1 MIYFQQKELE
11 VCIVEREENKLFK
24 FATKELSQDAF
35 ICWCINW
42 FNYKESVKG
51 NKDKEKL
58 VKMSEEILNKILE
71 NTDINSSHIKEVKII
86 RQFEN
91 IDITLVITTKSSKQY
106 IVIIED
112 KVGAN
117 LNEHQQQD
125 LYVGKLTKALKDN
138 KEKQDLLGVT
148 EFNEKNI
155 IPVFWKTS
163 VWSEEK
169 EELQKEL
176 TKNTKKEVVCING
189 NDTLE
194 MLKDYIKCSEI
205 VEDFY
210 ICLQDYL
217 RINNQLQDDEY
228 CVKKIVE
235 NGKIIE
241 GTTFS
246 KNYYVYNCFS
256 KLIGKEYTGKSH
268 PQTGGKVLD
277 NLSKRILKENIL
289 NKSNSLERRNNK
301 ENVIAVDTIRFFK
314 FGTSYK
320 NRLSEDN
327 KLWYEELEQKI
338 VDKGEFYT
346 NLRYIYLFARKLNVF
361 RKEQYEFLGLYKLI
375 DYDKKNKTR
384 IWEKQELPHNTVPLN
399 EDEIIKVIK
408 SIENK

>member
-1 MIYFQQKELE
+1 M
-11 VCIVEREENKLFK
+11 EREENKLFK

-42 FNYKESVKG
+42 FNYKENIKR
-51 NKDKEKL
+51 DKSKEQL
-58 VKMSEEILNKILE
+58 VRMSEEILNKILE
-71 NTDINSSHIKEVKII
+71 NTDINSFHIKEVKII

-117 LNEHQQQD
+117 LSNHQRKD
-125 LYVGKLTKALKDN
+125 LYVSNLTKALKNN
-138 KEKQDLLGVT
+138 KEKQELLGIT
-148 EFNEKNI
+148 EFDEKNI

-163 VWSEEK
+163 VWNEEK
-169 EELQKEL
+169 EVLQKEL
-176 TKNTKKEVVCING
+176 SKNIGKEVVCING

-194 MLKDYIKCSEI
+194 LLKDCIKSSEI

-217 RINNQLQDDEY
+217 RINNQLPEDEY

-235 NGKIIE
+235 NEKIIE

-277 NLSKRILKENIL
+277 KLSRRILDEKVL
-289 NKSNSLERRNNK
+289 NKSNKLERRNNK
-301 ENVIAVDTIRFFK
+301 ENVVAVDTIRFFN

-327 KLWYEELEQKI
+327 KKWYEELEQKI

-361 RKEQYEFLGLYKLI
+361 RKEQYKFLGLYKLI

-399 EDEIIKVIK
+399 ENEIVKVIK
-408 SIENK
+408 GIENK

>member
-1 MIYFQQKELE
+1 M
-11 VCIVEREENKLFK
+11 EREENKLFK

-51 NKDKEKL
+51 DKDKEKL

-112 KVGAN
+112 KVGSN

-138 KEKQDLLGVT
+138 KEKQDLIGVT

-163 VWSEEK
+163 VWNEEK
-169 EELQKEL
+169 EKLQKEL
-176 TKNTKKEVVCING
+176 TKNTKKEVICING
-189 NDTLE
+189 NDTLK

-228 CVKKIVE
+228 CVKKIIE

-277 NLSKRILKENIL
+277 NLSKRIIKENIL

-301 ENVIAVDTIRFFK
+301 ENVVAVDTIRFFK

-327 KLWYEELEQKI
+327 KKWYEELEQKI

-361 RKEQYEFLGLYKLI
+361 RKEQYEFLGLYKLVE
-375 DYDKKNKTR
+375 YDKKNKTR
-384 IWEKQELPHNTVPLN
+384 IWEKRELLNNTVPLN

-408 SIENK
+408 GIENK

>member
-1 MIYFQQKELE
+1 M
-11 VCIVEREENKLFK
+11 EREENKLFK

-42 FNYKESVKG
+42 FNYKETIKG
-51 NKDKEKL
+51 DKNKEQL
-58 VKMSEEILNKILE
+58 VRMSEKILNKILE
-71 NTDINSSHIKEVKII
+71 NTDINSFHIKEVKII

-117 LNEHQQQD
+117 LSNHQRKD
-125 LYVGKLTKALKDN
+125 LYVSDLTNALKNN
-138 KEKQDLLGVT
+138 KEKQDLLSIT

-155 IPVFWKTS
+155 VPVFWKTS
-163 VWSEEK
+163 VWNEEK
-169 EELQKEL
+169 EVLQKEL
-176 TKNTKKEVVCING
+176 SKHIGKEVVCING

-194 MLKDYIKCSEI
+194 LLKDYIKSSEI

-217 RINNQLQDDEY
+217 RINNQLLEDEY

-235 NGKIIE
+235 NEKIIE

-277 NLSKRILKENIL
+277 KLSKRILEEKVL
-289 NKSNSLERRNNK
+289 NKSNKLERRNNK
-301 ENVIAVDTIRFFK
+301 ENVVAVDTIRFFN

-327 KLWYEELEQKI
+327 KKWYEELEQKI

-408 SIENK
+408 GIENK

>member
-1 MIYFQQKELE
+1 M
-11 VCIVEREENKLFK
+11 EREENKLFK

-51 NKDKEKL
+51 DKEKEKL
-58 VKMSEEILNKILE
+58 VKMSEGILKRSLE
-71 NTDINSSHIKEVKII
+71 NRNSKSAHIKEVKII

-117 LNEHQQQD
+117 LSNHQRKD
-125 LYVGKLTKALKDN
+125 LYVSNLTEALKDN
-138 KEKQDLLGVT
+138 KEKQDILGVT

-169 EELQKEL
+169 EELQQRLTNNIKE
-176 TKNTKKEVVCING
+176 KDGIDDIKVVCING

-301 ENVIAVDTIRFFK
+301 ENVVAVDTIRFFK

-327 KLWYEELEQKI
+327 KKWYEELEQKI

-375 DYDKKNKTR
+375 DYDNKNKTR
-384 IWEKQELPHNTVPLN
+384 IWEKQELPHNTVPVN

-408 SIENK
+408 GIENK

>member
-1 MIYFQQKELE
+1 M
-11 VCIVEREENKLFK
+11 EREENKLFK

-51 NKDKEKL
+51 DKDKEKL

-138 KEKQDLLGVT
+138 KEKQDLIGVT

-163 VWSEEK
+163 VWNEEK
-169 EELQKEL
+169 EKLQKEL
-176 TKNTKKEVVCING
+176 TKNTKKEVICING
-189 NDTLE
+189 NDTLK

-228 CVKKIVE
+228 CVKKIIE

-277 NLSKRILKENIL
+277 NLSKRIIKENIL

-301 ENVIAVDTIRFFK
+301 ENVVAVDTIRFFK

-327 KLWYEELEQKI
+327 KKWYEELEQKI

-361 RKEQYEFLGLYKLI
+361 RKEQYEFLGLYKLVE
-375 DYDKKNKTR
+375 YDKKNKTR
-384 IWEKQELPHNTVPLN
+384 IWEKRELLNNTVPLN

-408 SIENK
+408 GIENK

>member
-1 MIYFQQKELE
+1 M
-11 VCIVEREENKLFK
+11 EREENKLFK

-51 NKDKEKL
+51 DKDKEKL

-138 KEKQDLLGVT
+138 KEKQDLIGVT

-163 VWSEEK
+163 VWNEEK
-169 EELQKEL
+169 EKLQKEL
-176 TKNTKKEVVCING
+176 TKNTKKEVICING
-189 NDTLE
+189 NDTLK

-228 CVKKIVE
+228 CVKKIIE

-277 NLSKRILKENIL
+277 NLSKRIIKENIL

-301 ENVIAVDTIRFFK
+301 ENVVAVDTIRFFK

-327 KLWYEELEQKI
+327 KKWYEELEQKI

-361 RKEQYEFLGLYKLI
+361 RKEQYEFLGLYKLVE
-375 DYDKKNKTR
+375 YDKKNKTR
-384 IWEKQELPHNTVPLN
+384 IWEKQELPNNTVPLN

-408 SIENK
+408 GIENK

>member
-1 MIYFQQKELE
+1 M
-11 VCIVEREENKLFK
+11 EREENKLFK

-51 NKDKEKL
+51 DKDKEKL

-117 LNEHQQQD
+117 LSNHQRKD
-125 LYVGKLTKALKDN
+125 LYVSNLTKALKDN

-155 IPVFWKTS
+155 VPVFWKTS

-169 EELQKEL
+169 EKLQKEL

-189 NDTLE
+189 NGTLE
-194 MLKDYIKCSEI
+194 ILKDYIKCSEI

-301 ENVIAVDTIRFFK
+301 ENVVAVDTIRFFK

-327 KLWYEELEQKI
+327 KIWYEELEQKI

-361 RKEQYEFLGLYKLI
+361 RKEQYEFLGLYKLVE
-375 DYDKKNKTR
+375 YNKKNKTR
-384 IWEKQELPHNTVPLN
+384 IWEKQELPNNTVPLN

-408 SIENK
+408 GLENK

>member
-1 MIYFQQKELE
+1 M
-11 VCIVEREENKLFK
+11 EREENKLFK

-138 KEKQDLLGVT
+138 KEKQDLIGVT

-163 VWSEEK
+163 VWNEEK
-169 EELQKEL
+169 EELKKKL
-176 TKNTKKEVVCING
+176 TKNTKKKVVCING

-194 MLKDYIKCSEI
+194 ILKDYIKYSEI

-301 ENVIAVDTIRFFK
+301 ENVVAVDTIRFFK

-327 KLWYEELEQKI
+327 KKWYEELEQKI

-375 DYDKKNKTR
+375 DYDNKNKTR
-384 IWEKQELPHNTVPLN
+384 IWGKQELPHNTVPLN

-408 SIENK
+408 GIENK

>member
-1 MIYFQQKELE
+1 M
-11 VCIVEREENKLFK
+11 EREENKLFK

-42 FNYKESVKG
+42 FNYKETIKG
-51 NKDKEKL
+51 DKNKEQL
-58 VKMSEEILNKILE
+58 VRMSEKILNKILE
-71 NTDINSSHIKEVKII
+71 NTDINSFHIKEVKII

-117 LNEHQQQD
+117 LSNHQRKD
-125 LYVGKLTKALKDN
+125 LYVSNLTNALKSN
-138 KEKQDLLGVT
+138 KEKQDLLSIT

-155 IPVFWKTS
+155 VPVFWKTS
-163 VWSEEK
+163 VWNEEK
-169 EELQKEL
+169 EVLQKEL
-176 TKNTKKEVVCING
+176 SKHIGKEVVCING

-194 MLKDYIKCSEI
+194 LLKDYIKSSEI

-217 RINNQLQDDEY
+217 RINNQLLEDEY

-235 NGKIIE
+235 NEKIIE

-277 NLSKRILKENIL
+277 KLSKRILEEKVL
-289 NKSNSLERRNNK
+289 NKSNKLERRNNK
-301 ENVIAVDTIRFFK
+301 ENVVAVDTIRFFK

-327 KLWYEELEQKI
+327 KKWYEELEQKI

-384 IWEKQELPHNTVPLN
+384 IWKKQELPYNTVPLN
-399 EDEIIKVIK
+399 ENEIIKVIK
-408 SIENK
+408 GIENI

>member
-1 MIYFQQKELE
+1 M
-11 VCIVEREENKLFK
+11 EREENKLFK

-51 NKDKEKL
+51 DKDKEKL

-91 IDITLVITTKSSKQY
+91 IDITLVITIKSSKQY

-117 LNEHQQQD
+117 LNEHQQQN
-125 LYVGKLTKALKDN
+125 LYVGKLAKALKDN

-148 EFNEKNI
+148 EFNEENI
-155 IPVFWKTS
+155 VPVFWKTS

-235 NGKIIE
+235 SGRIIE

-301 ENVIAVDTIRFFK
+301 ENVVAVDTIRFFK

-327 KLWYEELEQKI
+327 KKWYEELEQKI

-361 RKEQYEFLGLYKLI
+361 RKEQYEFLGLYKLVE
-375 DYDKKNKTR
+375 YDKKNKTR
-384 IWEKQELPHNTVPLN
+384 IWEKQELPNNTVPLN

-408 SIENK
+408 GIENK

>member
-1 MIYFQQKELE
+1 M
-11 VCIVEREENKLFK
+11 EREENKLFK

-42 FNYKESVKG
+42 FNYKENVKG
-51 NKDKEKL
+51 DKDKEKL
-58 VKMSEEILNKILE
+58 VKMSEEILDKILE

-117 LNEHQQQD
+117 LNEHQQQN
-125 LYVGKLTKALKDN
+125 LYVGKLAKALKDN

-148 EFNEKNI
+148 EFNEENI
-155 IPVFWKTS
+155 VPVFWKTS

-176 TKNTKKEVVCING
+176 TKYTKKEVVCING

-235 NGKIIE
+235 SGRIIE

-301 ENVIAVDTIRFFK
+301 ENVVAVDTIRFFK

-327 KLWYEELEQKI
+327 KKWYEELEQKI

-361 RKEQYEFLGLYKLI
+361 RKEQYEFLGLYKLVE
-375 DYDKKNKTR
+375 YDKKNKTR
-384 IWEKQELPHNTVPLN
+384 IWEKQELPNNTVPLN

-408 SIENK
+408 GIENK

>member
-1 MIYFQQKELE
+1 M
-11 VCIVEREENKLFK
+11 EREENKLFK

-42 FNYKESVKG
+42 FNYKETIKG
-51 NKDKEKL
+51 DKNKEQL
-58 VKMSEEILNKILE
+58 VKMSEDILNKILE
-71 NTDINSSHIKEVKII
+71 NTDINSFHIKEVKII

-117 LNEHQQQD
+117 LSNHQRKD
-125 LYVGKLTKALKDN
+125 LYVSNLTKALKN
-138 KEKQDLLGVT
+138 NTEKQDLLGIT

-155 IPVFWKTS
+155 VLVFWKTS
-163 VWSEEK
+163 VWNEEK
-169 EELQKEL
+169 EDLQKEL
-176 TKNTKKEVVCING
+176 SKNIGKEVVCING

-194 MLKDYIKCSEI
+194 LLKDYIKYSEI

-217 RINNQLQDDEY
+217 RINNQLSEDEY
-228 CVKKIVE
+228 CVKKIIE
-235 NGKIIE
+235 NEKIIE

-277 NLSKRILKENIL
+277 KLSRRILDEKIL
-289 NKSNSLERRNNK
+289 NKSNKLERRNNK
-301 ENVIAVDTIRFFK
+301 ENVVAVDTIRFFN

-327 KLWYEELEQKI
+327 KKWYEELEQKI

-361 RKEQYEFLGLYKLI
+361 RKEQYKFLGLYKLI
-375 DYDKKNKTR
+375 EYDKKNKTR

-408 SIENK
+408 DIENK

>member
-1 MIYFQQKELE
+1 M
-11 VCIVEREENKLFK
+11 EREENKLFK

-42 FNYKESVKG
+42 FNYKETIKG
-51 NKDKEKL
+51 DKNKEQL
-58 VKMSEEILNKILE
+58 VRMSEKILNKILE
-71 NTDINSSHIKEVKII
+71 NTDINSFHIKEVKII

-117 LNEHQQQD
+117 LSNHQRKD
-125 LYVGKLTKALKDN
+125 LYVSNLTNVLKNN
-138 KEKQDLLGVT
+138 KEKQDLLSIT

-155 IPVFWKTS
+155 VPVFWKTS
-163 VWSEEK
+163 VWNEEK
-169 EELQKEL
+169 EVLQKEL
-176 TKNTKKEVVCING
+176 SKHIGKEVVCING

-194 MLKDYIKCSEI
+194 LLKDYIKSSEI

-217 RINNQLQDDEY
+217 RINNQLLEDEY

-235 NGKIIE
+235 NEKIIE

-277 NLSKRILKENIL
+277 KLSKRILEEKVL
-289 NKSNSLERRNNK
+289 NKSNKLERRNNK
-301 ENVIAVDTIRFFK
+301 ENVVAVDTIRFFN

-327 KLWYEELEQKI
+327 KKWYEELEQKI

-408 SIENK
+408 GIENK

>member
-1 MIYFQQKELE
+1 M
-11 VCIVEREENKLFK
+11 EREENKLFK

-125 LYVGKLTKALKDN
+125 LYVGKLTKALKNN
-138 KEKQDLLGVT
+138 KEKQDLLGIT

-194 MLKDYIKCSEI
+194 ILKGYIKCSEI

-277 NLSKRILKENIL
+277 NLSKRIIKENIL

-301 ENVIAVDTIRFFK
+301 ENVVAVDTIRFFK

-327 KLWYEELEQKI
+327 KKWYEELEQKI

-361 RKEQYEFLGLYKLI
+361 RKEQYEFLGLYKLVE
-375 DYDKKNKTR
+375 YDKKNKTR
-384 IWEKQELPHNTVPLN
+384 IWEKRELPNNTVPLN

-408 SIENK
+408 GIENK

>member
-1 MIYFQQKELE
+1 M
-11 VCIVEREENKLFK
+11 EREENKLFK

-51 NKDKEKL
+51 DKDKEKL

-117 LNEHQQQD
+117 LSNHQRKD
-125 LYVGKLTKALKDN
+125 LYVSNLIKALKNN
-138 KEKQDLLGVT
+138 KEKQDLLGIT

-163 VWSEEK
+163 VWNEEK
-169 EELQKEL
+169 EKLQKEL
-176 TKNTKKEVVCING
+176 TKNTKKEVICING
-189 NDTLE
+189 NDTLK

-228 CVKKIVE
+228 CVKKIIE

-277 NLSKRILKENIL
+277 NLSKRIIKENIL

-301 ENVIAVDTIRFFK
+301 ENVVAVDTIRFFK

-327 KLWYEELEQKI
+327 KKWYEELEQKI

-361 RKEQYEFLGLYKLI
+361 RKEQYEFLGLYKLVE
-375 DYDKKNKTR
+375 YDKKNKTR
-384 IWEKQELPHNTVPLN
+384 IWEKRELLNNTVPLN

-408 SIENK
+408 GIENK

>member
-1 MIYFQQKELE
+1 M
-11 VCIVEREENKLFK
+11 EREENKLFK

-42 FNYKESVKG
+42 FNYKENVKG
-51 NKDKEKL
+51 DKDKEKL

-71 NTDINSSHIKEVKII
+71 NTDINSFHIKEVKII

-117 LNEHQQQD
+117 LNEQQQKD
-125 LYVGKLTKALKDN
+125 LYVSNLTKALKNN
-138 KEKQDLLGVT
+138 KEKQELLGVT

-155 IPVFWKTS
+155 VPVFWKTS
-163 VWSEEK
+163 VWNEEK
-169 EELQKEL
+169 EDLQKEL
-176 TKNTKKEVVCING
+176 NKNIGKEVVCING

-194 MLKDYIKCSEI
+194 LLKDYIKSSEI

-217 RINNQLQDDEY
+217 RINNQLLEDEY

-235 NGKIIE
+235 NEKIIE

-301 ENVIAVDTIRFFK
+301 ENVVAVDTIRFFK

-327 KLWYEELEQKI
+327 KKWYEELEQKI

-384 IWEKQELPHNTVPLN
+384 IWKKQELPYNTVPLN
-399 EDEIIKVIK
+399 ENEIIKVIK
-408 SIENK
+408 GIENI

>member
-1 MIYFQQKELE
+1 M
-11 VCIVEREENKLFK
+11 EREENKLFK

-42 FNYKESVKG
+42 FNYKENVKG
-51 NKDKEKL
+51 DKDKEKL

-138 KEKQDLLGVT
+138 KEKQDLIGVT

-163 VWSEEK
+163 VWNEEK
-169 EELQKEL
+169 EKLQKEL
-176 TKNTKKEVVCING
+176 TKNTKKEVICING
-189 NDTLE
+189 NDTLK

-235 NGKIIE
+235 SGRIIE

-277 NLSKRILKENIL
+277 NLSKRIIKENIL

-301 ENVIAVDTIRFFK
+301 ENVVAVDTIRFFK

-327 KLWYEELEQKI
+327 KKWYEELEQKI

-361 RKEQYEFLGLYKLI
+361 RKEQYEFLGLYKLVE
-375 DYDKKNKTR
+375 YDKKNKTR
-384 IWEKQELPHNTVPLN
+384 IWEKQELPNNTVPLN

-408 SIENK
+408 GIENK

>member
-1 MIYFQQKELE
+1 M
-11 VCIVEREENKLFK
+11 EREENKLFK

-42 FNYKESVKG
+42 FNYKENVKG
-51 NKDKEKL
+51 DKDKEKL
-58 VKMSEEILNKILE
+58 VKMSEEILDKILE

-117 LNEHQQQD
+117 LNEHQQQN
-125 LYVGKLTKALKDN
+125 LYVGKLAKALKDN

-148 EFNEKNI
+148 EFNEENI
-155 IPVFWKTS
+155 VPVFWKTS

-235 NGKIIE
+235 SGRIIE

-301 ENVIAVDTIRFFK
+301 ENVVAVDTIRFFK

-327 KLWYEELEQKI
+327 KKWYEELEQKI

-408 SIENK
+408 GIENK

>member
-1 MIYFQQKELE
+1 M
-11 VCIVEREENKLFK
+11 EREENKLFK

-51 NKDKEKL
+51 DKDKEKL

-138 KEKQDLLGVT
+138 KEKQDLIGVT

-163 VWSEEK
+163 VWNEEK
-169 EELQKEL
+169 EKLQKEL
-176 TKNTKKEVVCING
+176 TKNTKKEVICING
-189 NDTLE
+189 NDTLK

-228 CVKKIVE
+228 CVKKIIE

-301 ENVIAVDTIRFFK
+301 ENVVAVDTIRFFK

-327 KLWYEELEQKI
+327 KKWYEELEQKI

-361 RKEQYEFLGLYKLI
+361 RKEQYEFLGLYKLVE
-375 DYDKKNKTR
+375 YDKKNKTR
-384 IWEKQELPHNTVPLN
+384 IWEKRELLNNTVPLN

-408 SIENK
+408 GIENK

>member
-1 MIYFQQKELE
+1 M
-11 VCIVEREENKLFK
+11 EREENKLFK

-42 FNYKESVKG
+42 FNYKETIKG
-51 NKDKEKL
+51 DKNKEQL
-58 VKMSEEILNKILE
+58 VKMSEKILNKILE
-71 NTDINSSHIKEVKII
+71 NTDINSFHIKEVKII

-117 LNEHQQQD
+117 LSNHQRKD
-125 LYVGKLTKALKDN
+125 LYVSNLTNALKSN
-138 KEKQDLLGVT
+138 KEKQDLLSIT

-155 IPVFWKTS
+155 VPVFWKTS
-163 VWSEEK
+163 VWNEEK
-169 EELQKEL
+169 EVLQKEL
-176 TKNTKKEVVCING
+176 SKHIGKEVVCING

-194 MLKDYIKCSEI
+194 LLKDYIKSSEI

-217 RINNQLQDDEY
+217 RINNQLLEDEY

-235 NGKIIE
+235 NEKIIE

-277 NLSKRILKENIL
+277 KLSKRILEEKVL
-289 NKSNSLERRNNK
+289 NKSNKLERRNNK
-301 ENVIAVDTIRFFK
+301 ENVVAVDTIRFFK

-327 KLWYEELEQKI
+327 KKWYEELEQKI

-384 IWEKQELPHNTVPLN
+384 IWEKQELPYNTVPLN
-399 EDEIIKVIK
+399 ENEIIKVIK
-408 SIENK
+408 GIENI

>member
-1 MIYFQQKELE
+1 M
-11 VCIVEREENKLFK
+11 EREENKLFK

-42 FNYKESVKG
+42 FNYKETIKG
-51 NKDKEKL
+51 DKNKGQL

-71 NTDINSSHIKEVKII
+71 NTDINSFNIKEVKII

-117 LNEHQQQD
+117 LSNHQRKD
-125 LYVGKLTKALKDN
+125 LYVSNLTKALKN
-138 KEKQDLLGVT
+138 NIEKQDLLGIT

-155 IPVFWKTS
+155 VPVFWKTS
-163 VWSEEK
+163 VWNEEK
-169 EELQKEL
+169 EKLQKEL
-176 TKNTKKEVVCING
+176 SKNIGKEVVCING

-194 MLKDYIKCSEI
+194 LLKDYIKSSEI

-217 RINNQLQDDEY
+217 RINNQLLEDEY

-235 NGKIIE
+235 NEKIIE

-277 NLSKRILKENIL
+277 KLSRRILDEKVL
-289 NKSNSLERRNNK
+289 NKSNKLERRNNK
-301 ENVIAVDTIRFFK
+301 ENVVAVDTIRFFN

-327 KLWYEELEQKI
+327 KKWYEELEQKI

-375 DYDKKNKTR
+375 DYDNKNKTR

-408 SIENK
+408 GIENK

>member
-1 MIYFQQKELE
+1 M
-11 VCIVEREENKLFK
+11 EREENKLFK

-42 FNYKESVKG
+42 FNYKETIKG
-51 NKDKEKL
+51 DKNKGQL

-71 NTDINSSHIKEVKII
+71 NTDINSFNIKEVKII

-117 LNEHQQQD
+117 LSNHQRKD
-125 LYVGKLTKALKDN
+125 LYVSNLTNALKSN
-138 KEKQDLLGVT
+138 KEKQDLLSIT

-155 IPVFWKTS
+155 VPVFWKTS
-163 VWSEEK
+163 VWNEEK
-169 EELQKEL
+169 EVLQKEL
-176 TKNTKKEVVCING
+176 SKHIGKEVVCING

-194 MLKDYIKCSEI
+194 LLKDYIKSSEI

-217 RINNQLQDDEY
+217 RINNQLLEDEY

-235 NGKIIE
+235 NEKIIE

-277 NLSKRILKENIL
+277 KLSKRILEEKVL
-289 NKSNSLERRNNK
+289 NKSNKLERRNNK
-301 ENVIAVDTIRFFK
+301 ENVVAVDTIRFFN

-320 NRLSEDN
+320 NRLSKDN
-327 KLWYEELEQKI
+327 KKWYEELEQKI

-408 SIENK
+408 GIENK

>member
-1 MIYFQQKELE
+1 M
-11 VCIVEREENKLFK
+11 EREENKLFK

-42 FNYKESVKG
+42 FNYKDNIKG
-51 NKDKEKL
+51 DKNKGQL
-58 VKMSEEILNKILE
+58 VKMSEEVLNKILE
-71 NTDINSSHIKEVKII
+71 NTYINSFHIKEVKII

-117 LNEHQQQD
+117 LSNHQRKD
-125 LYVGKLTKALKDN
+125 LYVSNLTKALKN
-138 KEKQDLLGVT
+138 NTEKQELLSIT

-155 IPVFWKTS
+155 VPVFWKTS
-163 VWSEEK
+163 VWNEEK
-169 EELQKEL
+169 EKLQKEL
-176 TKNTKKEVVCING
+176 SKNIGKEVVCING

-194 MLKDYIKCSEI
+194 LLKDYIKSSEI

-217 RINNQLQDDEY
+217 RINNQLSEDKY

-235 NGKIIE
+235 SEKIIE

-277 NLSKRILKENIL
+277 KLSKRILEEKVL
-289 NKSNSLERRNNK
+289 NKSNKLERRNNK
-301 ENVIAVDTIRFFK
+301 ENVVAVDTIRFFN

-327 KLWYEELEQKI
+327 KKWYEELEQKI

-375 DYDKKNKTR
+375 EYDKKNKTR

-408 SIENK
+408 GIENK

>member
-1 MIYFQQKELE
+1 M
-11 VCIVEREENKLFK
+11 EREENKLFK

-42 FNYKESVKG
+42 FNYKETIKG
-51 NKDKEKL
+51 DKNKGQL

-71 NTDINSSHIKEVKII
+71 NTDINSFHIKEVKII

-117 LNEHQQQD
+117 LSNHQRKD
-125 LYVGKLTKALKDN
+125 LYVSNLTNALKNN
-138 KEKQDLLGVT
+138 KEKQDLLSIT

-155 IPVFWKTS
+155 VPVFWKTS
-163 VWSEEK
+163 VWNEEK
-169 EELQKEL
+169 EVLQKEL
-176 TKNTKKEVVCING
+176 SKHIGKEVVCING

-194 MLKDYIKCSEI
+194 LLKDYIKYSEI

-217 RINNQLQDDEY
+217 RINNQLPEDEY

-235 NGKIIE
+235 NEKIIE

-277 NLSKRILKENIL
+277 NLSKRIIKENIL

-301 ENVIAVDTIRFFK
+301 ENVVAVDTIRFFK

-327 KLWYEELEQKI
+327 KKWYEELEQKI

-361 RKEQYEFLGLYKLI
+361 RKEQYEFLGLYKLVE
-375 DYDKKNKTR
+375 YDKKNKTR
-384 IWEKQELPHNTVPLN
+384 IWEKRELLNNTVPLN

-408 SIENK
+408 GIENK

>member
-1 MIYFQQKELE
+1 M
-11 VCIVEREENKLFK
+11 EREENKLFK

-42 FNYKESVKG
+42 FNYKETIKG
-51 NKDKEKL
+51 DKNKEQL

-71 NTDINSSHIKEVKII
+71 NTDINSFHIKEVKII

-91 IDITLVITTKSSKQY
+91 IDITLVVTTKSSKQY

-117 LNEHQQQD
+117 LSNHQRKD
-125 LYVGKLTKALKDN
+125 LYVSNLTKALKNN
-138 KEKQDLLGVT
+138 KERQELLGIT

-155 IPVFWKTS
+155 VPVFWKTR
-163 VWSEEK
+163 VWNEEK

-176 TKNTKKEVVCING
+176 SKNIGKEVVCING

-194 MLKDYIKCSEI
+194 LLKDYIKSSEI

-217 RINNQLQDDEY
+217 RINNQLSEDEY
-228 CVKKIVE
+228 CVKKIIE
-235 NGKIIE
+235 NEKIIE

-277 NLSKRILKENIL
+277 KLSRRILDEKVL
-289 NKSNSLERRNNK
+289 NKSNKLERRNNK
-301 ENVIAVDTIRFFK
+301 ENVVAVDTIRFFN

-320 NRLSEDN
+320 NRLSEDG
-327 KLWYEELEQKI
+327 KKWYEELEQKI

-346 NLRYIYLFARKLNVF
+346 NLRYIYLL
-361 RKEQYEFLGLYKLI
+361 
-375 DYDKKNKTR
+375 
-384 IWEKQELPHNTVPLN
+384 
-399 EDEIIKVIK
+399 
-408 SIENK
+408 EN

>member
-1 MIYFQQKELE
+1 M
-11 VCIVEREENKLFK
+11 EREENKLFK

-51 NKDKEKL
+51 DKDKEKL
-58 VKMSEEILNKILE
+58 VKMSEEILNKILG

-138 KEKQDLLGVT
+138 KEKQDLIGVT

-163 VWSEEK
+163 VWNEEK
-169 EELQKEL
+169 EKLQKEL
-176 TKNTKKEVVCING
+176 TKNTKKEVICING
-189 NDTLE
+189 NDTLK

-228 CVKKIVE
+228 CVKKIIE

-277 NLSKRILKENIL
+277 NLSKRIIKENIL

-301 ENVIAVDTIRFFK
+301 ENVVAVDTIRFFK

-327 KLWYEELEQKI
+327 KKWYEELEQKI

-361 RKEQYEFLGLYKLI
+361 RKEQYEFLGLYKLVE
-375 DYDKKNKTR
+375 YDKKNKTR
-384 IWEKQELPHNTVPLN
+384 IWEKRELLNNTVPLN

-408 SIENK
+408 GIENK

>member
-1 MIYFQQKELE
+1 M
-11 VCIVEREENKLFK
+11 EREENKLFK

-361 RKEQYEFLGLYKLI
+361 RKEQYEFLGLYKLVE
-375 DYDKKNKTR
+375 YDKKNKTR
-384 IWEKQELPHNTVPLN
+384 IWEKQELPNNTVPLN

-408 SIENK
+408 GIENK

>member
-1 MIYFQQKELE
+1 M
-11 VCIVEREENKLFK
+11 EREENKLFK

-42 FNYKESVKG
+42 FNYKETIKG
-51 NKDKEKL
+51 DKNKEQL

-71 NTDINSSHIKEVKII
+71 NTDINSFHIKEVKII

-138 KEKQDLLGVT
+138 KEKQDLIGVT

-163 VWSEEK
+163 VWNEEK
-169 EELQKEL
+169 EELKKKL

-194 MLKDYIKCSEI
+194 ILKDYIKYSEI

-301 ENVIAVDTIRFFK
+301 ENVVAVDTIRFFK

-327 KLWYEELEQKI
+327 KKWYEELEQKI

-375 DYDKKNKTR
+375 EYDKKNKTR
-384 IWEKQELPHNTVPLN
+384 IWAKQELHHNTVPLN

-408 SIENK
+408 GIENK

>member
-1 MIYFQQKELE
+1 M
-11 VCIVEREENKLFK
+11 EREENKLFK

-51 NKDKEKL
+51 DKDKEKL

-117 LNEHQQQD
+117 LSSKQKRD
-125 LYVGKLTKALKDN
+125 LYVSDLIKALENNED
-138 KEKQDLLGVT
+138 KQELLGVT

-163 VWSEEK
+163 VWNEEK
-169 EELQKEL
+169 EKLQKEL
-176 TKNTKKEVVCING
+176 TKNTKKEVICING
-189 NDTLE
+189 NDTLK

-217 RINNQLQDDEY
+217 RINNQLPDDEY
-228 CVKKIVE
+228 CVNKIIE
-235 NGKIIE
+235 NGKLIE

-256 KLIGKEYTGKSH
+256 KLTGKEYNKKSH
-268 PQTGGKVLD
+268 PQTGGIILNK
-277 NLSKRILKENIL
+277 LSKRIIKEKVL
-289 NKSNSLERRNNK
+289 NDSNKLEKRNNNK
-301 ENVIAVDTIRFFK
+301 NIVAVDTIRFFK
-314 FGTSYK
+314 FKTSYK
-320 NRLSEDN
+320 NKLSEDN
-327 KLWYEELEQKI
+327 KKWYEQVEQKN
-338 VDKGEFYT
+338 VDRGEFYT
-346 NLRYIYLFARKLNVF
+346 NLRYIFLFARKLNAF
-361 RKEQYEFLGLYKLI
+361 RKEQYEFLGLYKLVE
-375 DYDKKNKTR
+375 YDKKNKTR
-384 IWEKQELPHNTVPLN
+384 IWEKRELLNNTVFLN

>member
-1 MIYFQQKELE
+1 M
-11 VCIVEREENKLFK
+11 EREENKLFK

-51 NKDKEKL
+51 DKDKEKL

-117 LNEHQQQD
+117 LSNHQRKD
-125 LYVGKLTKALKDN
+125 LYVSNLTKALKDN

-155 IPVFWKTS
+155 VPVFWKTS

-169 EELQKEL
+169 EKLQKEL

-189 NDTLE
+189 NGTLE
-194 MLKDYIKCSEI
+194 ILKGYIKCSEI

-217 RINNQLQDDEY
+217 RINNELQDDEY
-228 CVKKIVE
+228 CVKKIIE

-277 NLSKRILKENIL
+277 NLSKRIIKENIL

-301 ENVIAVDTIRFFK
+301 ENVVAVDTIRFFK

-327 KLWYEELEQKI
+327 KKWYEELEQKI

-361 RKEQYEFLGLYKLI
+361 RKEQYEFLGLYKLVE
-375 DYDKKNKTR
+375 YDKKNKTR
-384 IWEKQELPHNTVPLN
+384 IWEKRELLNNTVPLN

-408 SIENK
+408 GIENK

>member
-1 MIYFQQKELE
+1 M
-11 VCIVEREENKLFK
+11 EREENKLFK

-138 KEKQDLLGVT
+138 KEKQDLIGVT

-163 VWSEEK
+163 VWNEEK
-169 EELQKEL
+169 EKLQKEL
-176 TKNTKKEVVCING
+176 TKNTKKEVICING
-189 NDTLE
+189 NDTLK

-228 CVKKIVE
+228 CVKKIIE

-277 NLSKRILKENIL
+277 NLSKRIIKENIL

-301 ENVIAVDTIRFFK
+301 ENVVAVDTIRFFK

-327 KLWYEELEQKI
+327 KKWYEELEQKI

-361 RKEQYEFLGLYKLI
+361 RKEQYEFLGLYKLVE
-375 DYDKKNKTR
+375 YDKKNKTR
-384 IWEKQELPHNTVPLN
+384 IWEKRELLNNTVPLN

-408 SIENK
+408 GIENK

>member
-1 MIYFQQKELE
+1 M
-11 VCIVEREENKLFK
+11 EREKNKLFK

-42 FNYKESVKG
+42 FNYKENVKG
-51 NKDKEKL
+51 DKDKEKL

-71 NTDINSSHIKEVKII
+71 NTDINSTHIKEVKII

-91 IDITLVITTKSSKQY
+91 IDITLVIATKSSKQY

-112 KVGAN
+112 KVGTN
-117 LNEHQQQD
+117 LSNHQRKD
-125 LYVGKLTKALKDN
+125 LYVSNLTKVLKDN

-163 VWSEEK
+163 VWNEEK

-176 TKNTKKEVVCING
+176 TKNTIKEVVCING

-194 MLKDYIKCSEI
+194 MLKDYIECSEI

-256 KLIGKEYTGKSH
+256 KLIGKKYTGKSH

-327 KLWYEELEQKI
+327 KKWYEELEQKI

-399 EDEIIKVIK
+399 EDEIIKAIK
-408 SIENK
+408 NIENK

>member
-1 MIYFQQKELE
+1 M
-11 VCIVEREENKLFK
+11 EREENKLFK

-138 KEKQDLLGVT
+138 KEKQDLIGVT

-163 VWSEEK
+163 VWNEEK
-169 EELQKEL
+169 EKLQKEL
-176 TKNTKKEVVCING
+176 SKNIGKEVVCING

-194 MLKDYIKCSEI
+194 LLKDYIKSSEI

-217 RINNQLQDDEY
+217 RINNQLLEDEY

-235 NGKIIE
+235 NEKIIE

-277 NLSKRILKENIL
+277 KLSKRILEEKVL
-289 NKSNSLERRNNK
+289 NKSNKLERRNNK
-301 ENVIAVDTIRFFK
+301 ENVVAVDTIRFFN

-320 NRLSEDN
+320 NRLSKDN
-327 KLWYEELEQKI
+327 KKGYEELEQKI

-408 SIENK
+408 GIENK

>member
-1 MIYFQQKELE
+1 M
-11 VCIVEREENKLFK
+11 EREENKLFK

-51 NKDKEKL
+51 DKDKEKL

-117 LNEHQQQD
+117 LSNHQRKD
-125 LYVGKLTKALKDN
+125 LYVSNLTKALKDN

-155 IPVFWKTS
+155 VPVFWKTS

-169 EELQKEL
+169 EKLQKEL

-189 NDTLE
+189 NGTLE
-194 MLKDYIKCSEI
+194 ILKDYIKCSEI

-301 ENVIAVDTIRFFK
+301 ENVVAVDTIRFFK

-327 KLWYEELEQKI
+327 KIWYEELEQKI

-361 RKEQYEFLGLYKLI
+361 RKEQYEFLGLYKLVE
-375 DYDKKNKTR
+375 YDKKNKTR
-384 IWEKQELPHNTVPLN
+384 IWEKQELPNNTVPLN

-408 SIENK
+408 GIENK

>member
-1 MIYFQQKELE
+1 M
-11 VCIVEREENKLFK
+11 EREENKLFK

-138 KEKQDLLGVT
+138 KEKQDLIGVT

-163 VWSEEK
+163 VWNEEK
-169 EELQKEL
+169 EKLQKEL
-176 TKNTKKEVVCING
+176 SKNIGKEVVCING

-194 MLKDYIKCSEI
+194 LLKDYIKSSEI

-217 RINNQLQDDEY
+217 RINNQLLEDEY

-235 NGKIIE
+235 NEKIIE

-277 NLSKRILKENIL
+277 KLSKRILEEKVL
-289 NKSNSLERRNNK
+289 NKSNKLERRNNK
-301 ENVIAVDTIRFFK
+301 ENVVAVDTIRFFN

-320 NRLSEDN
+320 NRLSKDN
-327 KLWYEELEQKI
+327 KKWYEELEQKI

-408 SIENK
+408 GIENK

>member
-1 MIYFQQKELE
+1 M
-11 VCIVEREENKLFK
+11 EREENKLFK

-42 FNYKESVKG
+42 FNYKENVKG
-51 NKDKEKL
+51 DKDKEKL
-58 VKMSEEILNKILE
+58 VKMSEEILDKILE

-117 LNEHQQQD
+117 LNEHQQQN
-125 LYVGKLTKALKDN
+125 LYVGKLAKALKDN

-148 EFNEKNI
+148 EFNEENI
-155 IPVFWKTS
+155 VPVFWKTS

-235 NGKIIE
+235 SGRIIE
-241 GTTFS
+241 RTTFS

-301 ENVIAVDTIRFFK
+301 ENVVAVDTIRFFK

-327 KLWYEELEQKI
+327 KKWYEELEQKI

-361 RKEQYEFLGLYKLI
+361 RKEQYEFLGLYKLVE
-375 DYDKKNKTR
+375 YDKKNKTR
-384 IWEKQELPHNTVPLN
+384 IWEKQELPNNTVPLN

-408 SIENK
+408 GIENK

>member
-1 MIYFQQKELE
+1 M
-11 VCIVEREENKLFK
+11 EREENKLFK

-51 NKDKEKL
+51 DKDKEKL

-138 KEKQDLLGVT
+138 KEKQDLIGVT

-163 VWSEEK
+163 VWNEEK
-169 EELQKEL
+169 EKLQKEL
-176 TKNTKKEVVCING
+176 TKNTKKEVICING
-189 NDTLE
+189 NDTLK

-228 CVKKIVE
+228 CVKKIIE

-301 ENVIAVDTIRFFK
+301 ENVVAVDTIRFFK

-327 KLWYEELEQKI
+327 KKWYEELEQKI

-408 SIENK
+408 GIENK

>member
-1 MIYFQQKELE
+1 M
-11 VCIVEREENKLFK
+11 EREENKLFK

-138 KEKQDLLGVT
+138 KEKQDLIGVT

-163 VWSEEK
+163 VWNEEK

-176 TKNTKKEVVCING
+176 TKNTKKKVVCING

-194 MLKDYIKCSEI
+194 ILKDYIKYSEI

-301 ENVIAVDTIRFFK
+301 ENVVAVDTIRFFK
-314 FGTSYK
+314 FGKIYK
-320 NRLSEDN
+320 NRL
-327 KLWYEELEQKI
+327 
-338 VDKGEFYT
+338 
-346 NLRYIYLFARKLNVF
+346 
-361 RKEQYEFLGLYKLI
+361 
-375 DYDKKNKTR
+375 
-384 IWEKQELPHNTVPLN
+384 
-399 EDEIIKVIK
+399 
-408 SIENK
+408 